1 MEMVIELFI
10 FLYYHKGTTGITMV
24 MLAIWHEFGLSD
36 AFLFLG
42 IVLMIVGV
50 VDIIVKAI
58 D

>member
-1 MEMVIELFI
+1 MEAVIELFKL
-10 FLYYHKGTTGITMV
+10 LYYHKGTTGITMV
-24 MLAIWHEFGLSD
+24 MITIWHEFGLSD

-50 VDIIVKAI
+50 VEIIRKAI